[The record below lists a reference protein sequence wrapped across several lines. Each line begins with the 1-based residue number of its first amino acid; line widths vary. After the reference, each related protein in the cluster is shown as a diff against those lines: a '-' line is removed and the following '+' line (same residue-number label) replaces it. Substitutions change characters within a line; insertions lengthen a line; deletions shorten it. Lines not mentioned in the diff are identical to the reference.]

1 MENKITVIDVRSS
14 MEFLGGKVEGS
25 INIPVDQIAQ
35 RIDEVKAID
44 GPIELCC
51 ASGMRSFAA
60 LQFLNE
66 NGFANVSDGG
76 SWYAVAEMVESVNS
90 QK

>member
-1 MENKITVIDVRSS
+1 MKNKITIIDVRTP
-14 MEFLGGKVEGS
+14 MEYMGGNIEGS

-35 RIDEVKAID
+35 KLNEIKS
-44 GPIELCC
+44 IEGDIVLCC

-66 NGFANVSDGG
+66 QGLTNVSDGG
-76 SWYAVAEMVESVNS
+76 SWYAVADSIS
-90 QK
+90 QN